1 MVLGISGCTSLLLT
15 GFGIKDSIADVVI
28 KQYEE
33 IQIYDM
39 TITFKE
45 SPTDQQQKEFE
56 RESDNII
63 KEGILVSEES
73 VTLKN
78 GIKQKDTTLIVPE
91 NSETIGQFIQLKD
104 QEGTPLTF
112 PGKNQAILTSK
123 LAKKLNV
130 GVGDTIIV
138 ENLEYKS
145 EELEICGLTNN
156 YVYSYIYIS
165 RTTYED
171 LFKQNI
177 NYNTYYCNLIEPQNY
192 LDDSSKLLAI
202 DNVSL
207 VSATQIIKERFT
219 SMMQSLNSI
228 VLLTITS
235 AAALAFIVLYN
246 LTNINITERL
256 REIATIKVLGFYSI
270 ETAIYVFRENFILT
284 GIGTFCGLGLGIFL
298 HRFVMSQI
306 DMDVVAFD
314 VKIVMPSYLYS
325 ILLTFAFAFIVNIIM
340 YFKLNKINM
349 AESLK
354 SIE

>member
-1 MVLGISGCTSLLLT
+1 MWLEFRRVLFRS
-15 GFGIKDSIADVVI
+15 
-28 KQYEE
+28 
-33 IQIYDM
+33 
-39 TITFKE
+39 
-45 SPTDQQQKEFE
+45 
-56 RESDNII
+56 
-63 KEGILVSEES
+63 
-73 VTLKN
+73 
-78 GIKQKDTTLIVPE
+78 
-91 NSETIGQFIQLKD
+91 LKD
-104 QEGTPLTF
+104 QEGNPLTF

-145 EELEICGLTNN
+145 EKLEICGLTNN

-177 NYNTYYCNLIEPQNY
+177 NYNTYYCNLIEPKNY

-219 SMMQSLNSI
+219 SMMKSLNSI